1 MRKDNNTQNAFVY
14 GVSTGGVSI
23 AKSIQNQTPQKYSL
37 VGFVSPRGDLDTKY
51 LLGVKVRKD
60 GPNLIKHM
68 QNADATV
75 LIVSTHQID
84 YFRTRQNLI
93 TALIDAGIKILMVPP
108 TEEWD
113 GKSEYRSEHLREV
126 EIEDLLP
133 REKIEVDMEE
143 IGRNVR
149 VVLLIK
155 FKM

>member
-1 MRKDNNTQNAFVY
+1 MASTFSVDFSLSIFTLPAGSVRTKALSMFHR
-14 GVSTGGVSI
+14 STGC
-23 AKSIQNQTPQKYSL
+23 P
-37 VGFVSPRGDLDTKY
+37 PW
-51 LLGVKVRKD
+51 
-60 GPNLIKHM
+60 
-68 QNADATV
+68 
-75 LIVSTHQID
+75 LIVSTHKID

-143 IGRNVR
+143 IGRQLRDKVIMITGAAGSIGSIGVIIVNYGSGRGGGIPLPVGIIADSFR
-149 VVLLIK
+149 
-155 FKM
+155 